1 MPFDD
6 TLPFE
11 ATIAEPNARTP
22 LCWIK
27 ETYQEHNLKQT
38 IANVFVSPEEKRKE
52 DAGKGD
58 YATWGFKR
66 WDMTVSFVVVR
77 VRRGGMVEDRNGKRM
92 WSGREV
98 VQRWW

>member
-38 IANVFVSPEEKRKE
+38 IANLFVSPEEKRRE

-66 WDMTVSFVVVR
+66 WDMTVSIVFCTR
-77 VRRGGMVEDRNGKRM
+77 V
-92 WSGREV
+92 
-98 VQRWW
+98 